1 MEKILIT
8 GINGFAGSH
17 LAEYV
22 LKNNLGEV
30 YGTTRGRTVNL
41 ENLENVKNKV
51 ELTECDITDSYS
63 VEKTIDE
70 IKPDY
75 VFHLAAQAF
84 VPASWRSPIETMNTN
99 VIGSLNLF
107 EAIRKSNTNP
117 LIQICGS
124 SEEYGMVLP
133 EETPITE
140 DNPLRPLSPYGVSKV
155 AMDLMG
161 YQYFKSYGMKIVR
174 TRAFNHS
181 GPRRGE
187 VYVDSD
193 WCRQVIQIEKGKKEP
208 VVMVGNLEAKR
219 DFTDVRDIVR
229 GYWLSLKKGKAGEVY
244 NICSGKT
251 WKMKDVLD
259 KIISLSKAK
268 NIKVQEDPKRLR
280 PSDVQLLLGDNKKFC
295 EATGWKPEIPYEKTL
310 EDLMAYWRERL

>member
-1 MEKILIT
+1 MAKILIT
-8 GINGFAGSH
+8 GVNGFAGSH
-17 LAEYV
+17 LAEFV
-22 LKNNLGEV
+22 LKNNFGEV

-41 ENLENVKNKV
+41 ENIESVKSKIQ
-51 ELTECDITDSYS
+51 LIECDITDSYS
-63 VEKTIDE
+63 VQKTIDE
-70 IKPDY
+70 ILPDCI
-75 VFHLAAQAF
+75 FHLAAQAF

-107 EAIRKSNTNP
+107 EAVRKSKCSP
-117 LIQICGS
+117 LIQIAGS

-133 EETPITE
+133 EETPIKET
-140 DNPLRPLSPYGVSKV
+140 NPLRPLSPYGVSKV
-155 AMDLMG
+155 AMDLLG
-161 YQYFKSYGMKIVR
+161 YQYFQSYGLKIVR

-193 WCRQVIQIEKGKKEP
+193 WCKQVAEIEKGKKTP
-208 VVMVGNLEAKR
+208 IVSVGNLEAKR

-229 GYWLSLKKGKAGEVY
+229 AYWLSLKKGKAGEVY

-251 WKMKDVLD
+251 WKMKDVLE
-259 KIISLSKAK
+259 KIISMGK
-268 NIKVQEDPKRLR
+268 NKSIQIMEDPKRLR
-280 PSDVQLLLGDNKKFC
+280 PSDVQLLLGDNSRFV

-310 EDLMAYWRERL
+310 EDLLNYWRQRI